1 MDSSIHV
8 KPEEKGSITVK
19 VSTANRK
26 GLIIENVD
34 VISNDSKRSQI
45 TRTTKAYIMD
55 INIFLLPQ

>member
-8 KPEEKGSITVK
+8 KPEEKGSIAVK

-26 GLIIENVD
+26 GLIIENVE

-45 TRTTKAYIMD
+45 TLTIKAYIMD
-55 INIFLLPQ
+55 IDIFLLPQ